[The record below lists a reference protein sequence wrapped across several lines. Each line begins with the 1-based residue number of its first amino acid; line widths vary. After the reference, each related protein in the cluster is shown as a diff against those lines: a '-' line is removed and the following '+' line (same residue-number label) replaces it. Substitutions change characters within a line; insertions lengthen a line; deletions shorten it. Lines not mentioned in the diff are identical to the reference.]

1 MIVTLLNLRKVRFC
15 QNSVI
20 LPRSNADTKGFQI
33 FDFNK
38 LINNSKAV
46 EKENVFRELKHSFS
60 ETEIQNNNYKHE
72 TPVIVKQ
79 KSIECNTNIKRNTS
93 SSKREI

>member
-20 LPRSNADTKGFQI
+20 LPKNNTDKTGFQI

-93 SSKREI
+93 SSKHEI

>member
-1 MIVTLLNLRKVRFC
+1 MMIVILPNSKKALFC

-20 LPRSNADTKGFQI
+20 LPRSNADTPGFQI

-60 ETEIQNNNYKHE
+60 ETEIQNQYKHE
-72 TPVIVKQ
+72 TPVILKQ